1 VKSTFDFIKQNGM
14 AHARFVQNCD
24 SVLYRI
30 FIVTLVHAALLS
42 SRVFGIV
49 DKKFYRKRTC
59 SRFEVLT

>member
-1 VKSTFDFIKQNGM
+1 M
-14 AHARFVQNCD
+14 AHARFIQNCD
-24 SVLYRI
+24 SFIYRV

-49 DKKFYRKRTC
+49 GKKFYKKRTC